1 MAAAE
6 DIASNI
12 QPAPVK
18 CTQQE
23 AADTAR
29 VVYQK
34 MDTIYTYY
42 IHNTGIHIYIIII
55 IIYIYILYIYII
67 IYIIYI
73 YSIFYIYYIIIYL
86 RVGCYPGFHAH
97 EVRSP
102 GNYNMY
108 NHMQGVRV
116 NPHR

>member
-1 MAAAE
+1 MHSKRFSGSYKTPPVAAAE

-12 QPAPVK
+12 PPAPVK

-42 IHNTGIHIYIIII
+42 IYIIQVYIYIYIHII
-55 IIYIYILYIYII
+55 IIYIYIYIIYYIYIYYHIYYIYIFYIYII
-67 IYIIYI
+67 
-73 YSIFYIYYIIIYL
+73 
-86 RVGCYPGFHAH
+86 
-97 EVRSP
+97 
-102 GNYNMY
+102 
-108 NHMQGVRV
+108 
-116 NPHR
+116 

>member
-1 MAAAE
+1 MHSKRFSGSYKTPPVAAAE

-12 QPAPVK
+12 PPAPVK

-42 IHNTGIHIYIIII
+42 IYIIQVYIYIYIHIIII
-55 IIYIYILYIYII
+55 YIYIYILYIYILSYI
-67 IYIIYI
+67 LYIYIL
-73 YSIFYIYYIIIYL
+73 YIYYIIIYL

-97 EVRSP
+97 EV
-102 GNYNMY
+102 
-108 NHMQGVRV
+108 
-116 NPHR
+116 